1 MVTSISG
8 PVTGGIHGWPF
19 AGASVDLAARGWVE
33 EEYFIE
39 GEAPRYRQMGE
50 LDPDG
55 RWKIERVEGV
65 PFKTRAIVRRPVD
78 PTRFSGTV
86 VVEWNNVS
94 AGCEIAEAGEG
105 NVIFEE
111 GLVWVGVSAQ
121 RVGVHGFPQDPQGL
135 LAWDPERYGTLHIED
150 DGLSFGVFSEV
161 AKAVASPS
169 RPRQPR
175 DPLNGLE
182 VRSLMA
188 IGGSQ
193 SASRL
198 VTYINAVQPL
208 EEVFDG
214 FIPFTWFGS
223 RNGVD
228 DRTIFNPAE
237 PSTRNIMRDPTRIR
251 DDLGTPVLVVNSEC
265 EAGACFGVRQPDADL
280 FRYWEVAGAP
290 HGPRLHMEKI
300 MVKMARNGLGSP
312 GGGTFDPSVLSP
324 VPWAPVLDAGIGHM
338 HHWMNGG
345 PPPPSQ
351 PVIEMKP
358 GTPPTVK
365 RDASGNAI
373 GGIRVPE
380 LAVPLGR
387 NIAEMVEA
395 GAAGLMG
402 QFFPFDDDVVKSM
415 YPTQKDF
422 ESAFESAANDAVAA
436 GVLRPSDAQEAVTR
450 ARATRIY

>member
-1 MVTSISG
+1 
-8 PVTGGIHGWPF
+8 
-19 AGASVDLAARGWVE
+19 
-33 EEYFIE
+33 
-39 GEAPRYRQMGE
+39 
-50 LDPDG
+50 
-55 RWKIERVEGV
+55 
-65 PFKTRAIVRRPVD
+65 
-78 PTRFSGTV
+78 
-86 VVEWNNVS
+86 
-94 AGCEIAEAGEG
+94 
-105 NVIFEE
+105 
-111 GLVWVGVSAQ
+111 
-121 RVGVHGFPQDPQGL
+121 
-135 LAWDPERYGTLHIED
+135 
-150 DGLSFGVFSEV
+150 
-161 AKAVASPS
+161 
-169 RPRQPR
+169 
-175 DPLNGLE
+175 
-182 VRSLMA
+182 MA

-265 EAGACFGVRQPDADL
+265 EAGACFGVRQPDTDL

-300 MVKMARNGLGSP
+300 MVKMSRDGLGSP
-312 GGGTFDPSVLSP
+312 GGGALDPSVLSP

-338 HHWMNGG
+338 HRWMTGG

-351 PVIEMKP
+351 PTIEMKP

-365 RDASGNAI
+365 RDVAGNAI

-402 QFFPFDDDVVKSM
+402 QFFPFDDDVIKSM

-436 GVLRPSDAQEAVTR
+436 GVLRPSDAQEAVAR